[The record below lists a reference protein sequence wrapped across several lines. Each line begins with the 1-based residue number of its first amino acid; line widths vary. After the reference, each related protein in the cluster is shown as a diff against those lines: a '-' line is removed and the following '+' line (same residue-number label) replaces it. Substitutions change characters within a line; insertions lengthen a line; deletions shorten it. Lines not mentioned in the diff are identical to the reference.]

1 MAKGVDR
8 KGFYPGKAV
17 QDLLGGN
24 GRAKKIAYHSEH
36 ISKQQRRR
44 QKRAI
49 LYEFKEQSGWGI
61 ERRDRKWP
69 RLFMMVV
76 LECHLR
82 HMHMPPSSL
91 IPASSKRHETKVCVQ
106 FEQCEKNN
114 RGNFLIF
121 RCASPAW
128 IHISSTVEEEKG
140 FSEHVQIKSG
150 KSTRKSSL
158 DEAYSRRRCPE
169 NARKIEHNESVFPST
184 RNKRIFVHF

>member
-1 MAKGVDR
+1 
-8 KGFYPGKAV
+8 
-17 QDLLGGN
+17 
-24 GRAKKIAYHSEH
+24 
-36 ISKQQRRR
+36 
-44 QKRAI
+44 
-49 LYEFKEQSGWGI
+49 
-61 ERRDRKWP
+61 
-69 RLFMMVV
+69 
-76 LECHLR
+76 
-82 HMHMPPSSL
+82 MPPSSL

-140 FSEHVQIKSG
+140 FSAHVQIKSG
-150 KSTRKSSL
+150 KSTQKSSL

-184 RNKRIFVHF
+184 RNKRIFVHFLTISLYFFFFSFIPKLHFALGEPLTVLGEKLYELRFGSRFVGPWAKLSWN